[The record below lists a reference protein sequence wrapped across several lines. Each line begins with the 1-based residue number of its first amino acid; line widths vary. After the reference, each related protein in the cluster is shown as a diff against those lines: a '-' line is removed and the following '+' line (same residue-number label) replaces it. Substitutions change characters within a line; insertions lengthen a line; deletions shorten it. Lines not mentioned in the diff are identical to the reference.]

1 MASSIPSQERVVDPF
16 ASYNSNIVNRL
27 TEILSK
33 GRNCLLSSTDLR
45 VTMNDST
52 SVIVNEGYAIQ
63 DDVLIHLTAQH
74 KVDFYDI
81 DHYTTTDP
89 YPEPGYN
96 YVVLDYSYA
105 KSRPAPQASIKI
117 LRTSERSVLAASSN
131 LQLLMVVKLSTA
143 GPHIVESLHDFDP
156 DNPTNK
162 RETAHRYGTGEAY
175 LPTHQQSIDQSRIVY
190 DHESDNFFFGIS
202 DRWLSLDT
210 SNSLVK
216 DTSGLAKGDHVYV
229 TSTGAVGKALSK
241 FPITTA
247 DGVVEIVG
255 SLSDSPP
262 GRIKTS
268 GRVEEV
274 PVESSVAGNV
284 NTGDLLFLSIAE
296 AGAVTNVEQYP
307 FSQFVGRCIDVID
320 STTVTTLFVRG
331 FVSPTLAASNL
342 AAGLSGI
349 ELDSGNWITYYDG
362 TSVFYYQDL
371 DISGINSREAIVSVR
386 DLTDDMII
394 EPVEVQFLSTSTLR
408 IWMNNNTQ
416 NLSVTIIGPA
426 VSIGVDTLAI
436 VRDTLAAGSW
446 NLHGSGY
453 YYRDVDISQINN
465 QDVAVNYRDTADDMK
480 VKPTYTIVDSTS
492 LLRVWM
498 PDNLHTLEVTIVG
511 AAPST
516 DLLAFVEA
524 DIELTDFSFSGGRYY
539 YDVDISVI
547 ENQDVV
553 VGAREN
559 VTYNK
564 IEVGDVEFLNAN
576 TLRVWMPDATRMTV
590 VVVG

>member
-45 VTMNDST
+45 VTINDST
-52 SVIVNEGYAIQ
+52 SVIVHEGYAIQ

-81 DHYTTTDP
+81 DHYTNTDP

-96 YVVLDYSYA
+96 YVVLDYSYV

-117 LRTSERSVLAASSN
+117 LRASERSVLPASSN
-131 LQLLMVVKLSTA
+131 LQLLKVVKLSTT

-162 RETAHRYGTGEAY
+162 RQTAHRYGTGEAY
-175 LPTHQQSIDQSRIVY
+175 LPTHQQSTDQSRIVY

-210 SNSLVK
+210 SNTLVK

-229 TSTGAVGKALSK
+229 TATGAIGKALSK
-241 FPITTA
+241 FPISTA
-247 DGVVEIVG
+247 DGVVEVVG
-255 SLSDSPP
+255 SLTDNPP

-268 GRVEEV
+268 GRVEDV

-284 NTGDLLFLSIAE
+284 NIGDLLFLSITE
-296 AGAVTNVEQYP
+296 AGTVTNVEDYP

-331 FVSPTLAASNL
+331 FVSPALVSANL
-342 AAGLSGI
+342 AAGITGD
-349 ELDSGNWITYYDG
+349 LDSSNWITYYDG

-371 DISGINSREAIVSVR
+371 DVSGINSREAIVSVR
-386 DLTDDMII
+386 DRADDMIV

-408 IWMNNNTQ
+408 VWMNDNTK
-416 NLSVTIIGPA
+416 NLAIAIIGPA

-453 YYRDVDISQINN
+453 YYQDVDISEINN
-465 QDVAVNYRDTADDMK
+465 QDVAVNYRDTSDDMK

-498 PDNLHTLEVTIVG
+498 PDNLHTLEVTVAG
-511 AAPST
+511 AAPTT

-547 ENQDVV
+547 DNQDVI

-559 VTYNK
+559 ATYTK
-564 IEVGDVEFLNAN
+564 IEPGDVEFLNSE
-576 TLRVWMPDATRMTV
+576 TIRVWMPDAIRMTV
-590 VVVG
+590 VVAG